1 MKTLKIIFS
10 FLKTHWYIPV
20 VVIIGLLAKS
30 KSDSLLKIIDTQ
42 KETYEKEKLAIE
54 AAAEEKAV
62 AKQKVQEEYED
73 AVAAIER
80 VRESQ
85 NKGLEAKSKKEIKK
99 IVKKHYN
106 EPDKISKEI
115 SDLFGLTYVPKKRNN
130 SD

>member
-30 KSDSLLKIIDTQ
+30 KSDSLLKIIDAQ
-42 KETYEKEKLAIE
+42 KETYEKEKMAIE
-54 AAAEEKAV
+54 TAAEEKV
-62 AKQKVQEEYED
+62 KSKQKVQEEYED
-73 AVAAIER
+73 AVTAIER

-85 NKGLEAKSKKEIKK
+85 NKKLEAKSKKEIKK

>member
-20 VVIIGLLAKS
+20 VVIIGILAKS
-30 KSDSLLKIIDTQ
+30 KSDSLLKIIDAQ

-54 AAAEEKAV
+54 TAAVEKAV

-85 NKGLEAKSKKEIKK
+85 NKELKAKSKKEIKK

-130 SD
+130 TD

>member
-30 KSDSLLKIIDTQ
+30 KSDSLLKIIDAQ
-42 KETYEKEKLAIE
+42 KETYEKEKMAIE
-54 AAAEEKAV
+54 TAAEEKV
-62 AKQKVQEEYED
+62 KAKQKVQEEYED
-73 AVAAIER
+73 AVTAIER

-85 NKGLEAKSKKEIKK
+85 NKKLEAKSKKEIKK